1 MSLNSM
7 KNRRGALT
15 LTVAAVGLSAA
26 LGLSGCAA
34 PSATDG
40 PTEGDVSAEFL
51 EKVDSLWQDAT
62 GPVEPPSQDAGP
74 ALTAGASIGAACLGS
89 QITACVQWWEQ
100 VEAVGALIGWTV
112 TQYDGKIDPVVWNA
126 ELTRAANAGHDG
138 ILVFGG
144 VPSLSAEGLA
154 AIAEAGVPLVGMTS
168 DDPEGVQALSSRLD
182 GGIADD
188 NFEIGYLQGVAA
200 YKIGE
205 GIVHAIGG
213 YDGSEISVARQS
225 GFESFV
231 DECKAAGGDCWA
243 ELRPTDTAQM
253 FTQIEQYC
261 PSLAQVNPDF
271 NVMVSQVDDITA
283 ICVDAVKQAGL
294 LKQGDFGVGV
304 DFNSISAQR
313 IAPDSDFLA
322 SVAVPYPSG
331 AWEGVDELNR
341 LINGDG
347 PLADRAW
354 VKRIF
359 YPGNID
365 TIDTSSD
372 EPWDVQLFEPE
383 ERYSTL
389 WALN

>member
-7 KNRRGALT
+7 KNRRGRFALS
-15 LTVAAVGLSAA
+15 AAAIGLAAA

-34 PSATDG
+34 PSATDE
-40 PTEGDVSAEFL
+40 PTEGAVSAAFL

-62 GPVEPPSQDAGP
+62 GPVEAPTQDAGP
-74 ALTAGASIGAACLGS
+74 ELTAGASIGAACLGS

-100 VEAVGALIGWTV
+100 VEAVASLIGWNV
-112 TQYDGKIDPVVWNA
+112 TQYDGKIDVVVWNA

-138 ILVFGG
+138 ILIFGG

-154 AIAEAGVPLVGMTS
+154 AIADAGVPLVGMTS
-168 DDPEGVQALSSRLD
+168 DDPDGVQALSSRLD

-205 GIVHAIGG
+205 GVVHAIGG

-225 GFESFV
+225 GFEAFV

-294 LKQGDFGVGV
+294 LKEGDFGVGV
-304 DFNSISAQR
+304 DFNSIATER

-322 SVAVPYPSG
+322 SVAVPYSSG

-341 LINGDG
+341 LISGEG
-347 PLADRAW
+347 VLEDRPW

-372 EPWDVQLFEPE
+372 EPWDVQLFTPE
-383 ERYSTL
+383 ERYSAL